1 MVSLR
6 KNTRKR
12 VSFRG
17 ENNEKI
23 ASEPEEDASQAAD
36 NLAENS
42 AQSSQGSFVI
52 YALIYNAS
60 TQFCIMKR
68 TPPSEILISIL
79 HAIVLCPLIPAEI
92 IKF

>member
-42 AQSSQGSFVI
+42 AQNSQGSFVI
-52 YALIYNAS
+52 YSLIDLVA
-60 TQFCIMKR
+60 
-68 TPPSEILISIL
+68 ILW
-79 HAIVLCPLIPAEI
+79 
-92 IKF
+92 